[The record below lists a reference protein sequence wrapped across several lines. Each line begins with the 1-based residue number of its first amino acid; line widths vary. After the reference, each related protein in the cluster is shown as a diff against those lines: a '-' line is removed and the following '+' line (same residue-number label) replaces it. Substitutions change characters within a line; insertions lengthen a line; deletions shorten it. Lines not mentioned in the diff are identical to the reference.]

1 MIRYI
6 VRVVVITGRENVPN
20 NFISYKELEP
30 AVRTALDK
38 SLKEI
43 FTDVLGVQ
51 EADVLNYMVG
61 AALDTSDND
70 PVFYMRTDWFPR
82 DDVEIQDRLAKAGTA
97 KIAETLGIDESKIE
111 IEFGDIAKEKYY
123 IGGRRLGL

>member
-1 MIRYI
+1 M
-6 VRVVVITGRENVPN
+6 RVVTITGREIVPN
-20 NFISYKELEP
+20 NFISYKELSP
-30 AVRTALDK
+30 TLRTALDK

-43 FTDVLGVQ
+43 FTEVLGVQ

-61 AALDTSDND
+61 TALSDND

-82 DDVEIQDRLAKAGTA
+82 DDVELQDRLAKAHTA

-123 IGGRRLGL
+123 VGGRRLGM